1 MKRNLFIS
9 TRGWTRLR
17 YKYPP
22 TTTRY
27 QQEDILHIIVIILI
41 PVTLPFL
48 VVEHL
53 ELGLVGTLLFLVVEV
68 LEEDLV
74 GTSTT
79 SLLSIVSMNLREA
92 MMFQNLLRAHLD
104 IVRRPEMVLL
114 CLVTIVGTPQ
124 MAVAGFLEG
133 KLNIIVQNARLI
145 FA

>member
-1 MKRNLFIS
+1 MNTVLIMKRNLFIS

-48 VVEHL
+48 VVE
-53 ELGLVGTLLFLVVEV
+53 V

-104 IVRRPEMVLL
+104 IVRRPEMVPL

-124 MAVAGFLEG
+124 MAVAGFL
-133 KLNIIVQNARLI
+133 
-145 FA
+145 

>member
-1 MKRNLFIS
+1 M
-9 TRGWTRLR
+9 G
-17 YKYPP
+17 
-22 TTTRY
+22 
-27 QQEDILHIIVIILI
+27 IVIILI

-53 ELGLVGTLLFLVVEV
+53 ELGLVGTLLFQVVEV

-104 IVRRPEMVLL
+104 IVRRPEMVPL